1 MSIKYFD
8 INNNVTEASPKN
20 AVRPFKPHEAY
31 CIKDGVQINNDAY
44 DLNTQKTANNIIIKE
59 KRQKRF
65 KDETDALLLE
75 IQAMKILGQNTTAKE
90 QEFTN
95 AYNKIKSDLP
105 LVN

>member
-1 MSIKYFD
+1 MGIKYFD

-31 CIKDGVQINNDAY
+31 LIKDGVRINNETH
-44 DLNTQKTANNIIIKE
+44 DLNSQKTASNLITKE

-65 KDETDALLLE
+65 KEETDALLLE

-95 AYNKIKSDLP
+95 AYNKIKTDLP
-105 LVN
+105 MVQ